1 MSRRLTFAVASAVT
15 AGSFAEFEHLDY
27 ERETHA
33 YECKRAN
40 FVRHCFNHFVRV
52 PNRYR
57 DVRHFICVR
66 VHFLSVPGMAD
77 RHRAGMEAVIDRL
90 EQVREELSCSP
101 KECEHIV
108 AREIN
113 KVKRKQLK
121 VVKKFKQLKQGE
133 ETSPSQAA

>member
-1 MSRRLTFAVASAVT
+1 
-15 AGSFAEFEHLDY
+15 
-27 ERETHA
+27 
-33 YECKRAN
+33 
-40 FVRHCFNHFVRV
+40 
-52 PNRYR
+52 
-57 DVRHFICVR
+57 
-66 VHFLSVPGMAD
+66 MAD